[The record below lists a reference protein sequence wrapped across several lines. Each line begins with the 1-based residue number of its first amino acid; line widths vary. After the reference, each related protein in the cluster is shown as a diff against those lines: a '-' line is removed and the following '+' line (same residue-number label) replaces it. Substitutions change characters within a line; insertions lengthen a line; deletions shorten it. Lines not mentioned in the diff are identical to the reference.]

1 MPEWMVKGEALSDY
15 LQACK
20 DADLTTVET
29 DKVLMKMFN
38 TPEQY
43 QTVMQ
48 KLVELFGPLDGMRIC
63 EIGGGYGGQAKAIM
77 DKCKVGCYHII
88 DLPEVVKLQERFLSS
103 TIVECFDYA
112 TGFIY
117 DLVISNYALSEIP
130 DNKYYID
137 EVLRKSRHGYITCN
151 TDLVKLNFPHSRL
164 PDIPGERETNYV
176 LWW

>member
-48 KLVELFGPLDGMRIC
+48 KAC
-63 EIGGGYGGQAKAIM
+63 
-77 DKCKVGCYHII
+77 
-88 DLPEVVKLQERFLSS
+88 
-103 TIVECFDYA
+103 
-112 TGFIY
+112 
-117 DLVISNYALSEIP
+117 
-130 DNKYYID
+130 
-137 EVLRKSRHGYITCN
+137 
-151 TDLVKLNFPHSRL
+151 
-164 PDIPGERETNYV
+164 
-176 LWW
+176 